1 VATVAAGKEGSNG
14 REECREMDRQLA
26 PGIWQIDTFLGGWE
40 EVNSVFLIEADEP
53 CLVETGPQMD
63 AAKVMDA
70 LAQHG
75 LDANDLAWVVLT
87 HIHLDHAG
95 GVGEIAR
102 QFPQARVVCHPRG
115 LRHLSDPTRLITA
128 AGHVYGPALDSLYGR
143 MTAVPS
149 ERLVAAED
157 GGIVKLGS
165 GKELRL
171 VHSPG
176 HAKHHIGVLETQSG
190 VLLVGDAVGVKLPG
204 AGPLRPATP
213 PDDFDLALALGS
225 LHKFRE
231 LRPKQLILTHFGP
244 AGEPEEVLS
253 EAEEQLGIWTTIA
266 GDAYRER
273 ADVGHI
279 EQALRLRLGQP
290 VGADPT
296 RLPAADTLNGIRS
309 NAAGM
314 FGWLERE
321 AKSPPT
327 GS

>member
-1 VATVAAGKEGSNG
+1 VAAGQKRLDEGEEY
-14 REECREMDRQLA
+14 REVDRLLA
-26 PGIWQIDTFLGGWE
+26 PGIWQIDTLLGGWE
-40 EVNSVFLIEADEP
+40 EVNSVFLIEADQP

-63 AAKVMDA
+63 AAKVVDA
-70 LAQHG
+70 LGRHG
-75 LDANDLAWVVLT
+75 LGAKDLAWVVLT

-95 GVGEIAR
+95 GVGEVAR
-102 QFPQARVVCHPRG
+102 HFPQARIVCHPRG

-149 ERLVAAED
+149 ERLLAAED
-157 GGIVKLGS
+157 GGTVQLGG
-165 GKELRL
+165 GKGLRL

-176 HAKHHIGVLETQSG
+176 HAKHHIGVLETESG

-213 PDDFDLALALGS
+213 PDDFDLARAIGS
-225 LHKFRE
+225 LHRFRE
-231 LRPKQLILTHFGP
+231 LRPKQLILTHFGS
-244 AGEPEEVLS
+244 AGEPEQVLG
-253 EAEEQLGIWTTIA
+253 EAEEQLRIWTTIA
-266 GDAYRER
+266 MDAYRER
-273 ADVGHI
+273 AEVDHI
-279 EQALRLRLGQP
+279 EQALRLRLRQP
-290 VGADPT
+290 EGADPT

-321 AKSPPT
+321 MKSPPI